1 MQNEIKAQ
9 GTEAKVCADIAK
21 RQQFGLNKYGTSVA
35 DNPLE
40 LRDWLQH
47 AYEESLD
54 LPIYLKRAIDEIEF
68 RMGLLE
74 APRESK
80 QQVFDQEKFNS
91 EYLTVIS
98 MGSDIVCVSCS
109 FTSNCSKSLVDG
121 HRPSCSRE
129 EREDHQEVYFIKKDK
144 INGTQATK

>member
-1 MQNEIKAQ
+1 MQDEIKAQ

-74 APRESK
+74 SPPERK
-80 QQVFDQEKFNS
+80 QKVFNQQEFDIK
-91 EYLTVIS
+91 YLTVLDATGDSCVACAFASGTCVTALNNKLRPACIS
-98 MGSDIVCVSCS
+98 SDR
-109 FTSNCSKSLVDG
+109 D
-121 HRPSCSRE
+121 
-129 EREDHQEVYFIKKDK
+129 DK
-144 INGTQATK
+144 HSVFFVRKENVRGA